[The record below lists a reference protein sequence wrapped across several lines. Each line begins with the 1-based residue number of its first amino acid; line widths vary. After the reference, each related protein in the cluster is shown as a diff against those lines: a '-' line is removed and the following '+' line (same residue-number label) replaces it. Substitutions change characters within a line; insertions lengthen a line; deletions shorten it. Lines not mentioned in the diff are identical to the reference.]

1 MLWLGDVLAKVQS
14 AAVLGVEAYGV
25 CAEVDVTNGL
35 PGYHLVGLGAGAVK
49 EGGVRVRAALE
60 HSGWKLPPRKV
71 VVNLAPA
78 DVRKD
83 GAAFDLPI
91 AVGVLAAQQIVPQA
105 ALEGLLM
112 MGELSLDGS
121 LRRVAGGLP
130 IAMYA
135 RSHRARALILPRPCA
150 AEAAAIREV
159 PVLAAASLPEV
170 AAYLRGEYE
179 LPRVEDLPVAEV
191 AAASD
196 VDLAEVRGLEY
207 VKLALEVA
215 AAGSHNLLLIG
226 APGSGK
232 SMLARRLPSIL
243 PPLDEDEALQT
254 SMVYSAAGKLDGA
267 SLMRRRPFRAP
278 HQDVSLA
285 GLIGGGSGVPKPG
298 EISLAH
304 NGVLFLD
311 ELPELKRAVLE
322 ALRQPLEER
331 RVTIV
336 RARHAVEFPA
346 AFALVAAMN
355 PCPCG
360 YHGSSVRNCICD
372 LGTVRRYR
380 GRVSGPLLD
389 RLDLQVEVPQVNFKD
404 LTDARDG
411 EPSAMVR
418 RRVIDARQR
427 QRHRLSG
434 SGLHANAQLGPRQ
447 IAAWCRLDSASEAHL
462 GKIVQKRGISARGV
476 HRILRVARTLA
487 DLDGREGIQRHDLQ
501 CAIDFRALDQE
512 LR

>member
-1 MLWLGDVLAKVQS
+1 MLAKVQS

-25 CAEVDVTNGL
+25 CAEVDVSNGL

-49 EGGVRVRAALE
+49 EGGVRVRAALD
-60 HSGWKLPPRKV
+60 HSGWKIPPRKV
-71 VVNLAPA
+71 TVNLAPA

-91 AVGVLAAQQIVPQA
+91 AIGVLAAQEIVPTA
-105 ALEGLLM
+105 ALDGILM

-130 IAMYA
+130 IALYA
-135 RSHRARALILPRPCA
+135 RSRKARAIILPRACA
-150 AEAAAIREV
+150 GEAAAIREV
-159 PVLAAASLPEV
+159 PVLAASSLPEV
-170 AAYLRGEYE
+170 AAHLRGEHA
-179 LPRVEDLPVAEV
+179 LPRVDELPPSEL
-191 AAASD
+191 AAARE

-207 VKLALEVA
+207 AKLALEVA
-215 AAGSHNLLLIG
+215 AAGSHNLLFIG

-232 SMLARRLPSIL
+232 SMLAQRLATIL

-254 SMVYSAAGKLDGA
+254 SMVYSAAGMLDGA
-267 SLMRRRPFRAP
+267 GLIRRRPFRAP
-278 HQDVSLA
+278 HQNISLA
-285 GLIGGGSGVPKPG
+285 GLVGGGSGMPRPG

-311 ELPELKRAVLE
+311 ELPELKRDVLE

-331 RVTIV
+331 RVSIV
-336 RARHAVEFPA
+336 RVRHSVIFPA

-360 YHGSSVRNCICD
+360 YHGSSVRGCICD
-372 LGTVRRYR
+372 LARVRRYR

-389 RLDLQVEVPQVNFKD
+389 RLDLQVEVPQVNFKE
-404 LTDARDG
+404 LTDERDG
-411 EPSAMVR
+411 ESSATVRERVIEARAIQR
-418 RRVIDARQR
+418 RRFAGT
-427 QRHRLSG
+427 S
-434 SGLHANAQLGPRQ
+434 LHANAQMATRQ
-447 IAAWCRLDSASEAHL
+447 ISRWCRLDAKSEAML
-462 GKIVQKRGISARGV
+462 GKIVERRGISARGV

-487 DLDGREGIQRHDLQ
+487 DLRRHDAIDTLDLKS
-501 CAIDFRALDQE
+501 AIDFRALDQE
-512 LR
+512 LVQ

>member
-1 MLWLGDVLAKVQS
+1 VLAKVQS
-14 AAVLGVEAYGV
+14 AAVIGVEAYGV
-25 CAEVDVTNGL
+25 CAEVDVANGL
-35 PGYHLVGLGAGAVK
+35 PGFHLVGLGAGAVK

-60 HSGWKLPPRKV
+60 HSGWKVPPRKV
-71 VVNLAPA
+71 TVNLAPA

-91 AVGVLAAQQIVPQA
+91 AIGVLAAQEIVPRA
-105 ALEGLLM
+105 ALDGLLLL
-112 MGELSLDGS
+112 GELSLDGG

-135 RSHRARALILPRPCA
+135 RARGARAVIMPRQSA
-150 AEAAAIREV
+150 GEAAAIREL
-159 PVLAAASLPEV
+159 PVLAASSLPEV
-170 AAYLRGEYE
+170 AAYLRGEHPLPRIEE
-179 LPRVEDLPVAEV
+179 LPPAESAQV
-191 AAASD
+191 GD

-207 VKLALEVA
+207 PKLALEVA
-215 AAGSHNLLLIG
+215 AAGSHNLLFIG

-254 SMVYSAAGKLDGA
+254 SMLYSAAGKLDGA
-267 SLMRRRPFRAP
+267 SLIRRRPFRAP
-278 HQDVSLA
+278 HQDVSVA
-285 GLIGGGSGVPKPG
+285 GLVGGGCGVPKPG

-311 ELPELKRAVLE
+311 ELPEMRRVALE

-336 RARHAVEFPA
+336 RARQAVEFPA
-346 AFALVAAMN
+346 SFSLVAAMN

-360 YHGSSVRNCICD
+360 YHGSSVRGCICD
-372 LGTVRRYR
+372 LGRVRRYR

-404 LTDARDG
+404 LTAARDG
-411 EPSAMVR
+411 EPSARVRERVIAAREIQR
-418 RRVIDARQR
+418 RRLA
-427 QRHRLSG
+427 G
-434 SGLHANAQLGPRQ
+434 TGLHANAQLGPRQ
-447 IAAWCRLDSASEAHL
+447 IAGCCRLDAASESHL
-462 GKIVQKRGISARGV
+462 AKIVAKRGISARGV

-487 DLDGREGIQRHDLQ
+487 DLEACDAITRNHLQ

>member
-1 MLWLGDVLAKVQS
+1 VLCARRVLAKVQS

-25 CAEVDVTNGL
+25 CAEVDVTTGL

-60 HSGWKLPPRKV
+60 HSGFKLPPRKV
-71 VVNLAPA
+71 TVNLAPA

-91 AVGVLAAQQIVPQA
+91 AVGVLAAQELVPQP
-105 ALEGLLM
+105 ALDGILM

-130 IAMYA
+130 VALYA
-135 RSHRARALILPRPCA
+135 RTRGVRAVILPRACA

-159 PVLAAASLPEV
+159 PVLAASSLPEV
-170 AAYLRGEYE
+170 AAHLRGDLS
-179 LPRVEDLPVAEV
+179 LPRVDELPPSERATTGD
-191 AAASD
+191 A
-196 VDLAEVRGLEY
+196 DLADVRGLEY

-232 SMLARRLPSIL
+232 SMIARRLPTIL

-254 SMVYSAAGKLDGA
+254 SMIYSAAGKLDGA
-267 SLMRRRPFRAP
+267 SLIRRRPFRAP
-278 HQDVSLA
+278 HQDISLA
-285 GLIGGGSGVPKPG
+285 GLVGGGSGIPKPG

-311 ELPELKRAVLE
+311 ELPELKRPVLE
-322 ALRQPLEER
+322 GLRQPLEER
-331 RVTIV
+331 RITIV

-360 YHGSSVRNCICD
+360 YYGSALRNCICD
-372 LGTVRRYR
+372 SARVRHYR
-380 GRVSGPLLD
+380 GRISGPLLD
-389 RLDLQVEVPQVNFKD
+389 RLDLQVEVPQVDYKA
-404 LTDARDG
+404 LTAERGG
-411 EPSAMVR
+411 EPSSSVR
-418 RRVIDARQR
+418 ERVLAARAIQSRRFA
-427 QRHRLSG
+427 G
-434 SGLHANAQLGPRQ
+434 SGLHANAQMGPKQ
-447 IAAWCRLDSASEAHL
+447 IARFCRLDDGPSKHL

-487 DLDGREGIQRHDLQ
+487 DLRGDEAVGSEHLH